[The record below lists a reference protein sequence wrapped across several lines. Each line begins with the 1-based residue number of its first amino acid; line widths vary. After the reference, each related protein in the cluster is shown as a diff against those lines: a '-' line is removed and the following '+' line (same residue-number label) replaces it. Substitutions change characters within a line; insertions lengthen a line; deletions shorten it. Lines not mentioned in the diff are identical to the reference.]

1 MAFKM
6 KGMDFQGDSEYG
18 KFYGDRSRKEMRQD
32 IREER
37 KSLKDH
43 GGSREE
49 VKEYNKYQRRRKD
62 EIRAKTQA
70 DKLIDQG
77 ATGDD
82 VSSDKRQDKLRKK
95 AN

>member
-6 KGMDFQGDSEYG
+6 KGMD
-18 KFYGDRSRKEMRQD
+18 KFYGDRSRKEVRQD

-49 VKEYNKYQRRRKD
+49 VKEYNKYQRKRKK
-62 EIRAKTQA
+62 EIRADVLDQRA
-70 DKLIDQG
+70 SQPIAQG
-77 ATGDD
+77 ADTY
-82 VSSDKRQDKLRKK
+82 DKRGDRKARK
-95 AN
+95 TSK